1 MALKW
6 CVASTRSRSEYL
18 ARDRMEAAGLEVLL
32 PCARTPRPRPGH
44 SDAPMFPGYLFVH
57 CDLAEQ
63 GWSQLRL
70 VPQLLGLVGFGGV
83 LASVPDEVIEEL
95 VQRIDVVNGRG
106 GLWLR
111 FKPGD
116 RVRVTLGPLES
127 LAQVVEDAKSPEG
140 RVRVLLDFLG
150 GLTEARVPWSHVQP
164 VGNHGVF
171 RNEDG
176 GSEHGHSPR
185 RTRGGKRWIRG
196 YGPRVVEGS
205 LQRAGAI
212 DNGRYSS

>member
-6 CVASTRSRSEYL
+6 YVASTRSRCEYL
-18 ARDRMEAAGLEVLL
+18 ARDQMETAGLEVLM

-44 SDAPMFPGYLFVH
+44 NDAPMFPGYLFVH

-63 GWSQLRL
+63 AWSQLRR

-83 LASVPDEVIEEL
+83 LASVPDEVIDEL
-95 VQRIDVVNGRG
+95 VQRIDAVNGRG

-127 LAQVVEDAKSPEG
+127 LAEVVEDAKSPEG

-150 GLTEARVPWSHVQP
+150 GLTEARVPWIHVQP
-164 VGNHGVF
+164 VGKHSLI
-171 RNEDG
+171 
-176 GSEHGHSPR
+176 GSEHGNSPR
-185 RTRGGKRWIRG
+185 RTRGGRRWIRG

-205 LQRAGAI
+205 LQRTGAI
-212 DNGRYSS
+212 DNGRSSS

>member
-6 CVASTRSRSEYL
+6 YVASTRSRSEYL
-18 ARDRMEAAGLEVLL
+18 ARDQMEAAGLDVLL
-32 PCARTPRPRPGH
+32 PCAWTPKPRPGH
-44 SDAPMFPGYLFVH
+44 DDAPMFPGYLFVH
-57 CDLAEQ
+57 CDLAER
-63 GWSQLRL
+63 GWSQLRR
-70 VPQLLGLVGFGGV
+70 VPQILGLVGFGGV
-83 LASVPDEVIEEL
+83 LASVPDEVIDEL
-95 VQRIDVVNGRG
+95 VQRIDAVNGRG

-127 LAQVVEDAKSPEG
+127 LAQVVEDAKSPAG

-164 VGNHGVF
+164 VSNHNNEYGGN
-171 RNEDG
+171 
-176 GSEHGHSPR
+176 EHGHSSR
-185 RTRGGKRWIRG
+185 RTRGGRRWIRG

-205 LQRAGAI
+205 PQRAGAV
-212 DNGRYSS
+212 DNGRSSS